1 MGFHVTTWRLE
12 PCVSRQDTEMLNTQ
26 TTHLSLTR
34 SGGKVIFGWWNSNRP
49 ITLTFFSSA
58 STSRP
63 WTPPPCTCWAAW
75 PDGGRRLGQAGKLF
89 LRTET
94 HHKVVVFVLFLFVF
108 FNYYDI
114 KYHNENENHKPVAF
128 FENLQ
133 KLRVMATPALLIRG
147 QTESRTAAQRKA
159 ITRPPSASD
168 QWTPSCCLPRSS
180 GWSTHRCTL
189 GKTTGGCQSAV
200 LTGVG
205 RQTKADRIE

>member
-1 MGFHVTTWRLE
+1 MKQQQADHIDLFLISFDFTPL
-12 PCVSRQDTEMLNTQ
+12 D
-26 TTHLSLTR
+26 
-34 SGGKVIFGWWNSNRP
+34 
-49 ITLTFFSSA
+49 SSA
-58 STSRP
+58 VYVLSSMARRRQASRSSGE
-63 WTPPPCTCWAAW
+63 AVS
-75 PDGGRRLGQAGKLF
+75 PDRDASQGCCF
-89 LRTET
+89 CF
-94 HHKVVVFVLFLFVF
+94 VFVCFF

-128 FENLQ
+128 FENPQ
-133 KLRVMATPALLIRG
+133 KLRVVATPALLIRG